1 MHQRELSLQRHLLI
15 PIAAAILASPGLCAF
30 AAGDPLPKSGSASVH
45 SAWSIAGQFKN
56 LGEKHSVSTG
66 VYWGASFNDTGKG
79 FLHKMVWSC
88 PGATI
93 INGGSYVLHGYCVIT
108 DADGDKIYGKSEGKG
123 PAEGLDLVG
132 VVTYEGGTGK
142 YQGIQGS
149 HTYKCSGMGAEGQA
163 FCRQEASYRL
173 P

>member
-1 MHQRELSLQRHLLI
+1 MHQRKLFLQRHLVT
-15 PIAAAILASPGLCAF
+15 PITAAILASAGLCAY

-45 SAWSIAGQFKN
+45 SGWSTAGQLKD
-56 LGEKHSVSTG
+56 LGEKHSVATG
-66 VYWGASFNDTGKG
+66 VHSGASFNDTGKG
-79 FLHKMVWSC
+79 FLHKMVWRC
-88 PGATI
+88 PSATI
-93 INGGSYVLHGYCVIT
+93 INGGSYVVHGYCVIT

-123 PAEGLDLVG
+123 PAEGVDLVG
-132 VVTYEGGTGK
+132 MVTYEGGTGK

-149 HTYKCSGMGAEGQA
+149 RTYKCSGMGADGQA

>member
-1 MHQRELSLQRHLLI
+1 MCRRKLFRMPRVTMIATTLLACWSI
-15 PIAAAILASPGLCAF
+15 YAYAA
-30 AAGDPLPKSGSASVH
+30 DQLPKSGTASVQSGW
-45 SAWSIAGQFKN
+45 SAAGQIKD
-56 LGEKHSVSTG
+56 LGENHAVWNG
-66 VYWGASFNDTGKG
+66 VYWGTSFNDAGKG
-79 FLHKMVWSC
+79 FLHKMAWSC
-88 PGATI
+88 PGVTI
-93 INGGSYVLHGYCVIT
+93 IYNGSYVHHGYCVST

-142 YQGIQGS
+142 YLGIQGS
-149 HTYKCSGMGAEGQA
+149 QAYKCSGIGADGQA